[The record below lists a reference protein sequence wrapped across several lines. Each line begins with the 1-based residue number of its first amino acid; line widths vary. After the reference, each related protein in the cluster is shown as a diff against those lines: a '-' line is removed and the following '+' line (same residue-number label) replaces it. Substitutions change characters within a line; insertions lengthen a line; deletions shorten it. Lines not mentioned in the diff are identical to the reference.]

1 MAETLTLN
9 KQTKPSAPPPAA
21 AADPAKAAVPTLR
34 ETRPKTFPTSTLKP
48 LGYGE
53 TEIMTVT
60 VPAEWTFE
68 DVMKPIAWSNVVG
81 PIAANQTKTTID
93 RIGSLIYLNGPRFIA
108 WLHID
113 EIERDELK
121 NPCGVKLTC
130 VGPAVDLKTG
140 EPMPMDRKTRR
151 AWIDPTKPQTD
162 KAA

>member
-9 KQTKPSAPPPAA
+9 KAQTKPSAPPPSTATAA
-21 AADPAKAAVPTLR
+21 TIAPPTLR
-34 ETRPKTFPTSTLKP
+34 ETRPKTFPSSALKP

-53 TEIMTVT
+53 TEIMTIT
-60 VPAEWTFE
+60 VPVEWTFE

-93 RIGSLIYLNGPRFIA
+93 RIGSLIYLNGPSFIA

-113 EIERDELK
+113 EILRDELK
-121 NPCGVKLTC
+121 NPCGIKLTC
-130 VGPAVDLKTG
+130 VGPSIDLKTG
-140 EPMPMDRKTRR
+140 EPAPMDRKTKRM
-151 AWIDPTKPQTD
+151 WVDPPKPQTE